1 MTKKLKSVII
11 DKEAFF
17 QEKITSAYENRLF
30 NAYQQHGEQAFETLG
45 KENPEMYVRV
55 AAWVLGNDVVLAH
68 MKVFDPYLMEM
79 PSSAT

>member
-17 QEKITSAYENRLF
+17 QEKITSAYEDRLF
-30 NAYQQHGEQAFETLG
+30 KDFEEHGEEAFETLK

-55 AAWVLGNDVVLAH
+55 AAWVLGDDVVLAH
-68 MKVFDPYLMEM
+68 MKALDPNLTEI
-79 PSSAT
+79 